1 MDELEKEIPKL
12 VRKGSLPDLFSL
24 IDDEAKRQE
33 DAEGFRKAQEQWLEA
48 EEEIRSIESS
58 SEERLARAE
67 RSGQQTAATI
77 SIMLGLTVVSILLAS
92 NVF

>member
-1 MDELEKEIPKL
+1 M
-12 VRKGSLPDLFSL
+12 PDLFSL

-33 DAEGFRKAQEQWLEA
+33 DAEGFREAQGKWLEA
-48 EEEIRSIESS
+48 EEEIRNIEGS
-58 SEERLARAE
+58 SEDRLVRAE

>member
-1 MDELEKEIPKL
+1 M
-12 VRKGSLPDLFSL
+12 PDLFSL

-33 DAEGFRKAQEQWLEA
+33 DAEGFSESQGKWLEA
-48 EEEIRSIESS
+48 EEEIRNIEGS
-58 SEERLARAE
+58 SEERLVRAE